1 MQSTDLDIKHK
12 QVQVNL
18 IGQIIG
24 IVFGFYFVLS
34 DSSYEGIQFIIAI
47 ICSPFIFAGL
57 IRFII
62 SSFRIIR
69 RLTAHRI
76 YSDSGECI
84 GMAPRPILPVLAT
97 ILAVML
103 LVTGIIGLFNTTVFI
118 CYTVLILI
126 FALVVYLLVKDVRI
140 WIAFRK
146 EKNSTVH

>member
-76 YSDSGECI
+76 YSESGECI
-84 GMAPRPILPVLAT
+84 GMTPRPILPVLAT

-103 LVTGIIGLFNTTVFI
+103 LVTGIIVLFNTTVFI
-118 CYTVLILI
+118 CYTVLILL

-146 EKNSTVH
+146 EKNNTAH